1 MRPPPLPLVN
11 DHLSY
16 IKTSRQK
23 ILIFWSTH
31 DPLPSRQRQT
41 HSRSKRISLSPSSIG
56 KRISILSWRDRF
68 DLPDR
73 AFVWREV
80 VAEPRSNR
88 KRTPLDRRT
97 CLRGTWLFVLMLST
111 VRRPILVSPRVYTL
125 WKCRENIDGLSK
137 WINQKKPAGE
147 RWSFVARLLRGC
159 LFCFRRLLY
168 RIIDLFR
175 NYNDLLRF
183 LRNLRKDSS
192 KQRGTFDNAKKLWN
206 RPF

>member
-1 MRPPPLPLVN
+1 MDSPLGT
-11 DHLSY
+11 HRSG
-16 IKTSRQK
+16 KQSR
-23 ILIFWSTH
+23 
-31 DPLPSRQRQT
+31 
-41 HSRSKRISLSPSSIG
+41 
-56 KRISILSWRDRF
+56 LSWSSRGVIDSICSIQCS
-68 DLPDR
+68 
-73 AFVWREV
+73 FVVKRKV